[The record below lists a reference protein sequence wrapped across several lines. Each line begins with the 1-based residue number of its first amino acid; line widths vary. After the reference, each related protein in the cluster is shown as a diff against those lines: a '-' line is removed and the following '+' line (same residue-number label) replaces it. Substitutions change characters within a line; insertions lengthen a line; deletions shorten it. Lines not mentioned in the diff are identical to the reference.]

1 MNFAL
6 TGATL
11 EEMAL
16 AIEGAGGDDEVGAGV
31 AAVPG
36 AGS

>member
-1 MNFAL
+1 MTFPL

-16 AIEGAGGDDEVGAGV
+16 AVEGAGV